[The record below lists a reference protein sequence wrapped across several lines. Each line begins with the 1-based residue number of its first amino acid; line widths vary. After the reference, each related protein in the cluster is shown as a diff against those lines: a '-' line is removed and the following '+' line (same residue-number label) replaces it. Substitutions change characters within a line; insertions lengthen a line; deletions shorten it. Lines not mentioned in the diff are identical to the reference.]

1 MAARVIE
8 EAGQLV
14 QEKLHPVS
22 LAEEGVKAPVS
33 CETKAVAG
41 LRMAAVEVQG
51 EGEPGSQ
58 ALIVPSS
65 QQQLLRGKLQVH
77 FQRDTMQLKSIQ
89 DHPGPQSHRRAIYER
104 QPRGEGL
111 CCPILWIQKCP

>member
-1 MAARVIE
+1 MVAARVIE

-51 EGEPGSQ
+51 EGEPSPDCPEQPAAAAEGQ
-58 ALIVPSS
+58 TAGPLPE
-65 QQQLLRGKLQVH
+65 GHHAAQVH
-77 FQRDTMQLKSIQ
+77 
-89 DHPGPQSHRRAIYER
+89 
-104 QPRGEGL
+104 PRPPRTPESQEGHL
-111 CCPILWIQKCP
+111 